1 MCQNFNCKFYIINK
15 IKEEIIL
22 ATEFCPRDCMHEA
35 QLQEIQIPQN
45 ISKVAHGLHGTEAR
59 GCDAHVGAAR
69 GAGVAHSGEY
79 IALFVVHPLLHCQ
92 DWVWLEMLGLWEE
105 RGRGVELIWE
115 AYRFGFLMHL
125 ILHVLNVIQVIP
137 NALHLRGGNLR
148 SD

>member
-1 MCQNFNCKFYIINK
+1 MEVSGELDSCIHAIIHSSILVFNFFLLNFYTINK

-79 IALFVVHPLLHCQ
+79 IALFVVHPLLQCQ
-92 DWVWLEMLGLWEE
+92 D
-105 RGRGVELIWE
+105 
-115 AYRFGFLMHL
+115 
-125 ILHVLNVIQVIP
+125 
-137 NALHLRGGNLR
+137 
-148 SD
+148 